1 MSRGFEAHSGEGL
14 AGPSERTR
22 GKGRRM
28 RRVLLAVLLAAAAMS
43 PAAVGDAPTSVN
55 GGGRGTVDGVNPF
68 SQFGFQASKM
78 ADGSVQGH
86 FNCLMAGSAQFP
98 GFTLMAVRGEVT
110 SLLISGGTATLE
122 GSGVLIAH
130 TGNPEKRFPATFRVG
145 VTGGGLGQGTLQ
157 LTVLAPAFSALPIA
171 LPTEDVLVGG
181 ISVG

>member
-1 MSRGFEAHSGEGL
+1 
-14 AGPSERTR
+14 
-22 GKGRRM
+22 M
-28 RRVLLAVLLAAAAMS
+28 RRVLLVVLLVATALPSAAM
-43 PAAVGDAPTSVN
+43 GDAPASVN

-78 ADGSVQGH
+78 ADGSLQGH

-110 SLLISGGTATLE
+110 GLRISGGSAMLE

-145 VTGGGLGQGTLQ
+145 VTDGGPGHGTLQ
-157 LTVLAPAFSALPIA
+157 LTVLAPAFSAFPIA